1 MMRSILLPL
10 LIATSAAQAAEPF
23 AVATASTGATVT
35 LHKDAGPCVNGA
47 LLAVWS
53 SPDARETVPG
63 CWVIRGA
70 SVSVSWLDGD
80 RDDIPVTELRRVTGG

>member
-1 MMRSILLPL
+1 MRSILLPL
-10 LIATSAAQAAEPF
+10 LIATSAQAAEPF

-35 LHKDAGPCVNGA
+35 LHRDAGPCVNGA

-70 SVSVSWLDGD
+70 TVSVSWLDGD
-80 RDDIPVTELRRVTGG
+80 RGNIPVADLRRVTGG